1 MRNGMFILM
10 LNYYYIDT
18 RYISSIW
25 LLVNDSLLLFNFSAG
40 FPKQTAAQTILR
52 AISNYFV
59 TVMSS
64 SLKQIYFVL
73 YDMESIGVYTSE
85 LAKLDT

>member
-1 MRNGMFILM
+1 M
-10 LNYYYIDT
+10 LNYYYVDT
-18 RYISSIW
+18 RWIDIKY
-25 LLVNDSLLLFNFSAG
+25 LLTNDSLLSFNFSAG

-64 SLKQIYFVL
+64 SLKTNILRFV
-73 YDMESIGVYTSE
+73 
-85 LAKLDT
+85 

>member
-1 MRNGMFILM
+1 MYLIIVILNVFI
-10 LNYYYIDT
+10 
-18 RYISSIW
+18 
-25 LLVNDSLLLFNFSAG
+25 FSAG

-52 AISNYFV
+52 AISSYFKSV
-59 TVMSS
+59 TTS

-85 LAKLDT
+85 LAKLES